1 MTRPRVFVTRRI
13 PDVGLRLL
21 QAACEVD
28 VWEGELP
35 PPRAT
40 LLQRA
45 RGAEGLLT
53 LLTDRIDAEVMEAA
67 GPQLRVISNYAVGY
81 DNVDVAA
88 ATARGIAV
96 GNTPDVLTAA
106 TADFTF
112 ALLLAAARRVVE
124 GDRFTRAG
132 RWQTWGPLL
141 LLGQGVAGATLGI
154 IGLGRIGQAVARR
167 ATGFA
172 MEVLYHHP
180 DCGQAATTGPGPRCV
195 DLDTLLRQADFI
207 TLHTPLTPATR
218 HLINADALARV
229 KPTAILINTAR
240 GGVVDQEALYEALAG
255 GRLAYAALDVTDP
268 EPIPPDH
275 PLLSLGNILITPH
288 MASATVGARAEM
300 ARLAAEN
307 LLAGLRGERLRH
319 GVNVGEEGAEDTK
332 KGR

>member
-1 MTRPRVFVTRRI
+1 MSRPPVFVTRRI
-13 PDVGLRLL
+13 PDLGLRLL
-21 QAACEVD
+21 HAACAVD
-28 VWEGELP
+28 VWEDELP
-35 PPRAT
+35 PPRAA
-40 LLQRA
+40 LLQRV

-53 LLTDRIDAEVMEAA
+53 LLTDRIDAEVMDAA

-88 ATARGIAV
+88 AAARGIAV

-112 ALLLAAARRVVE
+112 ALLLAAARRLIE
-124 GDRFTRAG
+124 ADRFTRGG

-167 ATGFA
+167 AAGFE

-180 DCGQAATTGPGPRCV
+180 DCGQRQAQAEGPRCV
-195 DLDTLLRQADFI
+195 DLETLLQQSDFI

-218 HLINADALARV
+218 HLINAETLARV

-240 GGVVDQEALYEALAG
+240 GGVVDQDALYAALAG

-268 EPIPPDH
+268 EPIPAAH
-275 PLLSLGNILITPH
+275 PLLGLDNVLITPH
-288 MASATVGARAEM
+288 IASATVGARSEM

-307 LLAGLRGERLRH
+307 LLAGLRGEVLGY
-319 GVNVGEEGAEDTK
+319 GVVSSQ
-332 KGR
+332 